1 MRRSAAAI
9 VLILGLIPSAKA
21 EAFRD
26 LEIGAKV
33 PNRKMPTLDGKSAT
47 LLGNAK
53 ANVFVFFRTEH
64 DRSAQ
69 VLRQLAALEQELAS
83 KPVRFVG
90 VVSSEDPKDAVAALV
105 RDTGIRMAVLVDD
118 RDALYGELGVM
129 LYPSIGIA
137 DARHTLAGYQ
147 PFRQLNFTDSMR
159 GRIQRVLGEIDEA
172 QLAAILDPPSNPV
185 EVNRAKARLNLA
197 RKLLDAGD
205 VDGAIASARKAVE
218 LEPDGAA
225 AHAVLAE
232 MLARGGKCAEAS
244 RESAAARKL
253 DAAIALPPACT
264 AR

>member
-9 VLILGLIPSAKA
+9 VLALGLIPSAKA

-26 LEIGAKV
+26 LEVGAKV
-33 PNRKMPTLDGKSAT
+33 PNRKMSTLDGRTAT

-53 ANVFVFFRTEH
+53 ANVFVFFRTDH

-69 VLRQLAALEQELAS
+69 VLRQLAVLEKELS
-83 KPVRFVG
+83 PKPVRFVG
-90 VVSSEDPKDAVAALV
+90 IVSSEEPKDAVAALIREAGV
-105 RDTGIRMAVLVDD
+105 RMPVLVDEK
-118 RDALYGELGVM
+118 DALYGELGVM
-129 LYPSIGIA
+129 LYPSIGVA
-137 DARHTLAGYQ
+137 DAQHTLAAYQ

-159 GRIQRVLGEIDEA
+159 GRIQRVLGEIDDA
-172 QLAAILDPPSNPV
+172 QLAAVLDPPQNPV
-185 EVNRAKARLNLA
+185 AVNRGKARANLA

-218 LEPDGAA
+218 LEPEAA
-225 AHAVLAE
+225 EMHAVLAE
-232 MLARGGKCAEAS
+232 MLSRGGKCAEAS
-244 RESAAARKL
+244 RESSAARKL